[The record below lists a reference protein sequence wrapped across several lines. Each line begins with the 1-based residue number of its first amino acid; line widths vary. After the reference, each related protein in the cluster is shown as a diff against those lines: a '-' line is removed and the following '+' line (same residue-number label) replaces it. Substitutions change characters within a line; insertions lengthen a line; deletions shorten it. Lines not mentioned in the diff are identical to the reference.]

1 MFVAAA
7 AFLFAFLFSRLQ
19 PLLFQS
25 SVVSRQQSVVRSQP
39 SATLLPCL
47 RFCFCSCLSC
57 CHSRRESAVPVV
69 SRQQSVV
76 SHAATVVVA
85 FLAVIPAANLLL
97 PFPSSSANP
106 TRDQRKRHRANAPP
120 LHAMLIPEG
129 NLLLPKHFP
138 FGWHAII
145 PLCAILHSSCI
156 SRAPTS
162 IQPHVPKET
171 HRKFRQKMKFP

>member
-85 FLAVIPAANLLL
+85 FLAVIPAGNLLL

-106 TRDQRKRHRANAPP
+106 TRDQRKRHPRRVARKARVCCMQCLSCCHSRRESAVAFPVVLSNPTRAQRKRRRANAPP
-120 LHAMLIPEG
+120 LHAMLIPKG
-129 NLLLPKHFP
+129 KLL
-138 FGWHAII
+138 
-145 PLCAILHSSCI
+145 S
-156 SRAPTS
+156 
-162 IQPHVPKET
+162 Q
-171 HRKFRQKMKFP
+171 